1 MGNAIYNEVKLQKH
15 RNKLAKIEIIEET
28 PFEQIEEIPFEQTEE
43 IPIEQ
48 EEFPSYILWILGF
61 IPITT
66 LICCFL
72 CISCRR
78 R

>member
-15 RNKLAKIEIIEET
+15 RNKLAKIEI
-28 PFEQIEEIPFEQTEE
+28 IEEIPFEQTEE

>member
-1 MGNAIYNEVKLQKH
+1 MGNAIYNEIKLQKY
-15 RNKLAKIEIIEET
+15 RNRLAKIET
-28 PFEQIEEIPFEQTEE
+28 IEEIPPEQTEE
-43 IPIEQ
+43 VPVEQ

-72 CISCRR
+72 CISCKRR
-78 R
+78 

>member
-1 MGNAIYNEVKLQKH
+1 MGNAIYNEIKLQKY
-15 RNKLAKIEIIEET
+15 RNRLAKIEIIEE
-28 PFEQIEEIPFEQTEE
+28 IPPEQTEE
-43 IPIEQ
+43 VPVEQ

>member
-15 RNKLAKIEIIEET
+15 RNRLAKIEI
-28 PFEQIEEIPFEQTEE
+28 IEEIPFEQTEE
-43 IPIEQ
+43 IPVEQ

>member
-1 MGNAIYNEVKLQKH
+1 MGNAIYNKVKLQKH
-15 RNKLAKIEIIEET
+15 RNRLAKIEI
-28 PFEQIEEIPFEQTEE
+28 IEEIPFEQTEE

-66 LICCFL
+66 LVCCYL
-72 CISCRR
+72 CISCKRR
-78 R
+78 

>member
-1 MGNAIYNEVKLQKH
+1 MGNAIYNEIKLQKY
-15 RNKLAKIEIIEET
+15 RNRLAKIET
-28 PFEQIEEIPFEQTEE
+28 IEEIPPEQTEE
-43 IPIEQ
+43 VPVEQ
-48 EEFPSYILWILGF
+48 EELPSYILWILGF

>member
-15 RNKLAKIEIIEET
+15 RNRLAKIEI
-28 PFEQIEEIPFEQTEE
+28 IEEIPFEQTEE